1 MTDEK
6 MTLFELI
13 QQADST
19 DFLKELAETTLQR
32 LMEFQVDDLCGASR
46 HERCG
51 ERSNYRNG
59 HRARMLETRLGT
71 LDLKIPKL
79 RSGSYFPPFLEARKT
94 GEQAL
99 VAVIQEAWIQ
109 GVSTRKVDD
118 LVQSLG
124 MSGISKSQVSKLCEE
139 IDGRVN
145 DFLNRPITGE
155 WPYLWLDA
163 TYLKVRQ
170 GGRIVSVA
178 VIIATAVN
186 TDGRREILGLGI
198 GPSEAAVFWGDFLR
212 TLKKRGLAGAKLV
225 ISDSHEGLKAAINQV
240 LGATWQRCRVHF
252 MRNLLAYAPKGQHSM
267 IAAAVR
273 TVFTQPDR
281 ATAGEAWRHVADQ
294 LRPRFPKL
302 AAVMDEAEHDVL
314 AFMDF
319 PRAHWPKIYS
329 TNPLERLNK
338 EVKRRANVVGIF
350 PNEPSIRRLVGAI
363 LLEQN
368 DEWQLQHRYLTL
380 ETMAGVAALDDSA
393 APALLKPSA
402 A

>member
-13 QQADST
+13 QKADST

-79 RSGSYFPPFLEARKT
+79 RTGSYFPPFLEARKT
-94 GEQAL
+94 GEQSL

-145 DFLNRPITGE
+145 DFLNRPITGA

-212 TLKKRGLAGAKLV
+212 TLKKRGLAGVKLV

-294 LRPRFPKL
+294 LRQRFPKL

-393 APALLKPSA
+393 SPALLKPSA

>member
-13 QQADST
+13 QKADST
-19 DFLKELAETTLQR
+19 DFLKELAQTALQR
-32 LMEFQVDDLCGASR
+32 LMEFQVDDLCGAGR
-46 HERCG
+46 HERSG

-59 HRARMLETRLGT
+59 HRPRTLETRLGT

-79 RSGSYFPPFLEARKT
+79 RTGSYFPPFLEARRT

-118 LVQSLG
+118 RVQALG
-124 MSGISKSQVSKLCEE
+124 MSGLSKSQVSKLCEE
-139 IDGRVN
+139 IDDRVN

-212 TLKKRGLAGAKLV
+212 TLKQRGLAGVKLV
-225 ISDSHEGLKAAINQV
+225 ISDSHEGLKSAINQV

-281 ATAGEAWRHVADQ
+281 ATAGEAWRHVADH
-294 LRPRFPKL
+294 LRQRFPKL

-380 ETMAGVAALDDSA
+380 ETMAGVASLDDDAQS
-393 APALLKPSA
+393 ALLKPVA

>member
-13 QQADST
+13 RKADST
-19 DFLKELAETTLQR
+19 DFLKELAQTALQR
-32 LMEFQVDDLCGASR
+32 LMEFQVDDLCGAGR
-46 HERCG
+46 HERCE

-59 HRARMLETRLGT
+59 HRARTLETRLGT

-79 RSGSYFPPFLEARKT
+79 RTGSYFPPFLEARKT

-118 LVQSLG
+118 LVQALG
-124 MSGISKSQVSKLCEE
+124 MTGISQSQVSKLCEE

-145 DFLNRPITGE
+145 DFLNRPLTGE

-198 GPSEAAVFWGDFLR
+198 GPSAAAVFWGDFLR
-212 TLKKRGLAGAKLV
+212 TLKQRGLEPIPVGRCGAG
-225 ISDSHEGLKAAINQV
+225 SV
-240 LGATWQRCRVHF
+240 LICQ
-252 MRNLLAYAPKGQHSM
+252 
-267 IAAAVR
+267 
-273 TVFTQPDR
+273 
-281 ATAGEAWRHVADQ
+281 
-294 LRPRFPKL
+294 
-302 AAVMDEAEHDVL
+302 
-314 AFMDF
+314 AFL
-319 PRAHWPKIYS
+319 S
-329 TNPLERLNK
+329 G
-338 EVKRRANVVGIF
+338 VGPTGI
-350 PNEPSIRRLVGAI
+350 G
-363 LLEQN
+363 
-368 DEWQLQHRYLTL
+368 T
-380 ETMAGVAALDDSA
+380 
-393 APALLKPSA
+393 
-402 A
+402 

>member
-13 QQADST
+13 QKADST
-19 DFLKELAETTLQR
+19 DFLKELAATALQR
-32 LMEFQVDDLCGASR
+32 LMEFQVDDLCGAGR
-46 HERCG
+46 HERTG
-51 ERSNYRNG
+51 DRANYRNG
-59 HRARMLETRLGT
+59 HRPRTLETRLGT

-79 RSGSYFPPFLEARKT
+79 RSGSYFPPFLEARRT

-118 LVQSLG
+118 LVQALG

-198 GPSEAAVFWGDFLR
+198 GPSEAAVFWSDFLR
-212 TLKKRGLAGAKLV
+212 TLKHRGLAGVKLV
-225 ISDSHEGLKAAINQV
+225 ISDAHEGLKAAITQV

-281 ATAGEAWRHVADQ
+281 AAASQAWRHVADQ
-294 LRPRFPKL
+294 LRQRFPKL
-302 AAVMDEAEHDVL
+302 AAVLDEAEHEVL

-350 PNEPSIRRLVGAI
+350 PNDPSIRRLIGAI

-393 APALLKPSA
+393 SPALLKPIA